1 MSLRRIALGFPLT
14 WSHRRPC
21 SLSALAGAGRSP
33 YFIRW
38 DPSRGVYGEDWAEA
52 PRDDSGVLLTGA
64 ERVYHPIRVAQFAL
78 HLHERW
84 CIEHDE
90 TARQDFLTQA
100 AWLRDNQDSSTITGL
115 YRFDFPWPKYGARAG
130 WVSAMAQGEA
140 ISVLL
145 RAEHIA
151 PNKGYA
157 DAAWRAAEPFRH
169 DISEGGVVW
178 RNGPNIFF
186 EEVANVN
193 APHILNGCIFALW
206 GLWELWVSAPESWQ
220 GESIARCVETLKRW
234 LPSYDTG
241 WWTLYSLMR
250 TATGRTHL
258 STLKYHAFHIAQMQI
273 LGAMFD
279 EPQFTRAAERWTSYI
294 DERSSRGRLLASTM
308 ISLPERFLHL
318 DTVAGGA
325 HT

>member
-1 MSLRRIALGFPLT
+1 MKRLALGFPLSWT
-14 WSHRRPC
+14 HRRSC
-21 SLSALAGAGRSP
+21 SLSAIAGAGRSP
-33 YFIRW
+33 YFIHW
-38 DPSRGVYGEDWAEA
+38 DPGRSVYGEDWDEN
-52 PRDDSGVLLTGA
+52 PRDENGVMLTGPDGH
-64 ERVYHPIRVAQFAL
+64 YHAIRISQFAL

-84 CIEHDE
+84 CVEHDE
-90 TARQDFLTQA
+90 AAREDFLKQA
-100 AWLRDNQDSSTITGL
+100 TWLRDHQETQPIAGIYKFN
-115 YRFDFPWPKYGARAG
+115 FPWPKYGARAG
-130 WVSAMAQGEA
+130 WVSAMGQGEA
-140 ISVLL
+140 ISALL
-145 RAEHIA
+145 RADHVS
-151 PNKGYA
+151 PGNGFG
-157 DAAWRAAEPFRH
+157 DAAWRAAEPFRN
-169 DISEGGVVW
+169 DIPSGGVVW
-178 RNGPNIFF
+178 RNGSNVFF

-206 GLWELWVSAPESWQ
+206 GLWELWVTSPEAWQ
-220 GESIARCVETLKRW
+220 GELIERCVETVKRW
-234 LPSYDTG
+234 LPLYDTG

-258 STLKYHAFHIAQMQI
+258 ATLKYHAFHIAQMKI

-279 EPQFTRAAERWTSYI
+279 EPEFKKAAERWTSYI

>member
-1 MSLRRIALGFPLT
+1 MMKRIALGFPLSWT
-14 WSHRRPC
+14 HRRAC
-21 SLSALAGAGRSP
+21 SLSAIAGAGRSP

-38 DPSRGVYGEDWAEA
+38 DPGRGVYGEDWDEN
-52 PRDDSGVLLTGA
+52 PRDENGVMLTGP
-64 ERVYHPIRVAQFAL
+64 EGHYHAIRISQFAL

-84 CIEHDE
+84 CVKNDE
-90 TARQDFLTQA
+90 AAREDFLKQA
-100 AWLRDNQDSSTITGL
+100 IWLRDNQETQPIAGM
-115 YRFDFPWPKYGARAG
+115 YRFNFPWPKYGARAG

-140 ISVLL
+140 ISTLL
-145 RAEHIA
+145 RAEHVS
-151 PNKGYA
+151 PGKGFA
-157 DAAWRAAEPFRH
+157 DAAWRAAEPFRY
-169 DISEGGVVW
+169 DIPSGGVVW
-178 RNGPNIFF
+178 RNGSNIFF

-206 GLWELWVSAPESWQ
+206 GLWELWVSSPQAWQ
-220 GESIARCVETLKRW
+220 GELVERCVETLRRW
-234 LPSYDTG
+234 LPLYDTG

-250 TATGRTHL
+250 NPTGRSHL
-258 STLKYHAFHIAQMQI
+258 ATLKYHAFHIAQMKI

-279 EPQFTRAAERWTSYI
+279 EPDFTKAADRWTSYI